1 MFDNSEMDQGMKM
14 ALLAARAMMSFIAHP
29 ISLKF

>member
-1 MFDNSEMDQGMKM
+1 MFDNSETDQGMKM
-14 ALLAARAMMSFIAHP
+14 ALLAARAMSFIAHP